1 MKHLNFVTLI
11 ILFAALLISCSSNS
25 GNNKNSPTNS
35 DPNISSSASSTS
47 SGNTSWS
54 CVIDGEPASG
64 NILDKD
70 QQYNAA
76 YITDVDKGKSLQFK
90 LTNIKTDEPLGSF
103 TRSLRFSIPDKS
115 GNMTFGH
122 DEDAWGI
129 QVNIIPEKVGDAFP
143 VATAQYNSDSITVNI
158 TNLSSTRVSGTFS
171 GKFML
176 GPDTPKGGKDFIDIT
191 DGKFDIPMSTTHN
204 IPM

>member
-1 MKHLNFVTLI
+1 MKQLKFVSAI
-11 ILFAALLISCSSNS
+11 ILSATLLISCSANNNNSNTP
-25 GNNKNSPTNS
+25 PTDSNQNT
-35 DPNISSSASSTS
+35 PSASTS
-47 SGNTSWS
+47 SSDGNTSWS
-54 CVIDGEPASG
+54 CVIDGEAASG

-76 YITDVDKGKSLQFK
+76 YTQDVDKGKSLLFK
-90 LTNIKTDEPLGSF
+90 LTNIKSADPLASF

-115 GNMTFGH
+115 GNMVFGH

-129 QVNIIPEKVGDAFP
+129 QVNIIPEKVGDALP
-143 VATAQYNSDSITVNI
+143 IATAQYNSDSIVVNI

-176 GPDTPKGGKDFIDIT
+176 SPDTPKGGKDFINIT

>member
-1 MKHLNFVTLI
+1 MKKIKFLALI
-11 ILFAALLISCSSNS
+11 IFPVIFLFSCS
-25 GNNKNSPTNS
+25 GNNSNNATSTNNPEAS
-35 DPNISSSASSTS
+35 GSTPSSSS
-47 SGNTSWS
+47 SGNTRWS

-76 YITDVDKGKSLQFK
+76 YTTDVDKGKSLQFK
-90 LTNIKTDEPLGSF
+90 LTNIKTDDPLANF

-171 GKFML
+171 GKFMIS
-176 GPDTPKGGKDFIDIT
+176 PETPKGGKDFINIT

-204 IPM
+204 MPM

>member
-1 MKHLNFVTLI
+1 MKSLKITVLF
-11 ILFAALLISCSSNS
+11 ILTTGFLFSCSGNS
-25 GNNKNSPTNS
+25 ATNNSANDTKEDTQSTPANSS
-35 DPNISSSASSTS
+35 G
-47 SGNTSWS
+47 GNTSWS
-54 CVIDGEPASG
+54 CVIDGKPASG

-70 QQYNAA
+70 EQYNAA
-76 YITDVDKGKSLQFK
+76 YTTDVDKGKSLQFK
-90 LTNIKTDEPLGSF
+90 LTNIKTDDPLASF

-129 QVNIIPEKVGDAFP
+129 QVNIIPEKKGDEFP

-158 TNLSSTRVSGTFS
+158 TSRTVTRVAGTFS

-176 GPDTPKGGKDFIDIT
+176 GPDTPKGGKDFINIT
-191 DGKFDIPMSTTHN
+191 EGKFDIPMSTTHN
-204 IPM
+204 MPM

>member
-1 MKHLNFVTLI
+1 MKFLKIILLFIFPSI
-11 ILFAALLISCSSNS
+11 ILFSCS
-25 GNNKNSPTNS
+25 GNN
-35 DPNISSSASSTS
+35 SSNTPVGNPEESSQSVTPPSS
-47 SGNTSWS
+47 SGNASWS
-54 CVIDGEPASG
+54 CVIDGELASG
-64 NILDKD
+64 NIMDKD
-70 QQYNAA
+70 EQYNAG
-76 YITDVDKGKSLQFK
+76 YTTDVDKGKSLQFK
-90 LTNIKTDEPLGSF
+90 LTNIKTDDPLASF

-158 TNLSSTRVSGTFS
+158 TNLTGSRVAGTFS

-176 GPDTPKGGKDFIDIT
+176 GPDTPKGGKDFINIT

-204 IPM
+204 MPM

>member
-1 MKHLNFVTLI
+1 MKFLKIVLLSIFSAI
-11 ILFAALLISCSSNS
+11 ILFSCS
-25 GNNKNSPTNS
+25 GNNNGPADSSNNIEATQSP
-35 DPNISSSASSTS
+35 STTSS
-47 SGNTSWS
+47 SGNASWS
-54 CVIDGEPASG
+54 CVIDGQPASG

-70 QQYNAA
+70 QQYNAG
-76 YITDVDKGKSLQFK
+76 YTTDVDKGKSLQFK
-90 LTNIKTDEPLGSF
+90 LTNIKTDDPLASF

-158 TNLSSTRVSGTFS
+158 TNLSSTRVTGTFS
-171 GKFML
+171 GKFMIS
-176 GPDTPKGGKDFIDIT
+176 PDTPKGGKDFINIT

-204 IPM
+204 MPM

>member
-1 MKHLNFVTLI
+1 MKSLKITSLF
-11 ILFAALLISCSSNS
+11 ILTAGLLFSCS
-25 GNNKNSPTNS
+25 GNNSTNNSAA
-35 DPNISSSASSTS
+35 DPKEAAQSTQADS
-47 SGNTSWS
+47 PAGSTSWS

-76 YITDVDKGKSLQFK
+76 YTTDVDKGKSLQFK
-90 LTNIKTDEPLGSF
+90 LTNIKTDESLASF

-129 QVNIIPEKVGDAFP
+129 QVNIIPEKTGDAFP

-176 GPDTPKGGKDFIDIT
+176 GPDTPKGGKDFINIT

-204 IPM
+204 MPM

>member
-1 MKHLNFVTLI
+1 MKSLKI
-11 ILFAALLISCSSNS
+11 IALFILPAAFLFSCSGNS
-25 GNNKNSPTNS
+25 TTNNSTTDTKDATQSTPANSP
-35 DPNISSSASSTS
+35 A
-47 SGNTSWS
+47 GNTSWS
-54 CVIDGEPASG
+54 CVIDGEAASG

-76 YITDVDKGKSLQFK
+76 YTTDVDKGKSLQFK
-90 LTNIKTDEPLGSF
+90 LTNIKTDDPLASF

-158 TNLSSTRVSGTFS
+158 TNLTGSRVAGTFS

-176 GPDTPKGGKDFIDIT
+176 GPDTPKGGKDFINIT

-204 IPM
+204 MPM